1 MSIDNIQKAR
11 FLNTIFKMYYA
22 LGEQPSYNDISILYG
37 QYFNRNKTG
46 QPVSLDYDDLNASSL
61 IDHEKL
67 NRIMATTLFNVDVLY
82 DSFHEEV
89 EALYNTV
96 SSYKFRI
103 DYLRSKRAE
112 VEKKVDDHLFSLKN
126 TDGFYYSTSNA
137 FNDTETTDIA
147 FTSALVDTTVRKVT
161 IPKLDSSLFNYIA
174 NKLTQSSNATFEIYF
189 NGERKSGRNFDFGNA
204 FDGLTNS
211 RWSYVSS
218 DNTSGYKSNSVGV
231 CVLKITVPMTGTN
244 QDPISVV
251 EGRLVSAKQVDTSVL
266 LVDGA
271 DRANSVFAS
280 KSGSSDYDVFS
291 FHFDP
296 KVCSFVEI
304 YLTKVEPD
312 YISTD
317 TNQSTKYTYDFTIDE
332 LIIGSPYYDSS
343 ATYVSS
349 PVSIPVEQ
357 NSSIMIDAVSI
368 ETDDIIP
375 SGCNINYYIAE
386 DVSGADQLND
396 FNWFPISPTNASGSL
411 NEKIVSFNGATL
423 RSKDVIAPIGN
434 SILPTDN
441 ELVRIPRVATNH
453 NPIESYFYQNDYN
466 NIGFNLYRLAKMPT
480 GVDPITPYIL
490 ENVNSN
496 QIKMSIVSGSSLNQ
510 SGWQE
515 VLSGYRSDI
524 IPTFSTRSVPNSQ
537 EFFSTG
543 SSEINYGS
551 MHLATNIH
559 SQAASTITKNF
570 LKSIDAQYWDIEIYL
585 NGSLLSRIE
594 PGILSKSVTWNLRS
608 GQNSLVII
616 INKSTNGSNGT
627 ETSFVGSFSL
637 FEGLSILNIPG
648 IKVYQDYLFY
658 VKIEDLRNLY
668 SNTDNVFSIINYE
681 NNKEIV
687 YRREKEIGI
696 GSVVYYYENLNNG
709 ITTLRLRADLMR
721 GKENAY
727 SAPSINSYRIKF
739 KH

>member
-22 LGEQPSYNDISILYG
+22 LGEEPSYDDISILYG
-37 QYFNRNKTG
+37 QYFNRNRVG
-46 QPVSLDYDDLNASSL
+46 QPINLNYDDLNASNV
-61 IDHEKL
+61 IDHDKI
-67 NRIMATTLFNVDVLY
+67 NRIMTTTLFNVDVLY

-89 EALYNTV
+89 EALYEAV

-103 DYLRSKRAE
+103 DNLRSKRAE
-112 VEKKVDDHLFSLKN
+112 VEKKLDDHLFSLKN

-137 FNDTETTDIA
+137 FNDTETTDIL
-147 FTSALVDTTVRKVT
+147 FTSALVDTEVRKVT
-161 IPKLDSSLFNYIA
+161 IPKLNSSLFNYIA
-174 NKLTQSSNATFEIYF
+174 NILNKPNNATVELFFDGQKKSEQNIDFSNVF
-189 NGERKSGRNFDFGNA
+189 NGLN
-204 FDGLTNS
+204 NS

-218 DNTSGYKSNSVGV
+218 DKTDGHNSSSIGV
-231 CVLKITVPMTGTN
+231 CVLKISVPIDSSSQNG
-244 QDPISVV
+244 ISVV
-251 EGRLVSAKQVDTSVL
+251 EGRLISTKQVDTSIL
-266 LVDGA
+266 LVDGQ
-271 DRANSVFAS
+271 DRAKSVFAS

-296 KVCSFVEI
+296 KVCSSVEI

-312 YISTD
+312 YVSTNVD
-317 TNQSTKYTYDFTIDE
+317 QTLKYVYGFTIDE
-332 LIIGSPYYDSS
+332 LVIGSPYYDSS
-343 ATYVSS
+343 AIYVSN
-349 PVSIPVEQ
+349 PVSIPAEQ
-357 NSSIMIDAVSI
+357 NSTIMVDAVSI
-368 ETDDIIP
+368 ETNDIIP
-375 SGCNINYYIAE
+375 PGCNINYYIAE
-386 DVSGADQLND
+386 DVANADELND
-396 FNWFPISPTNASGSL
+396 FNWLPISPTNASGSL

-423 RSKDVIAPIGN
+423 RSKNVIDPIQN
-434 SILPTDN
+434 SILPTDT
-441 ELVRIPRVATNH
+441 ELVRIPRVTENK

-466 NIGFNLYRLAKMPT
+466 NIGFNLYRFAKMPM

-496 QIKMSIVSGSSLNQ
+496 QIKMNIVSGSSLNQ

-515 VLSGYRSDI
+515 VLSGYRNDI

-551 MHLATNIH
+551 IHLATNIH
-559 SQAASTITKNF
+559 SQATSSITKNF

-585 NGSLLSRIE
+585 NGSLLSKIE
-594 PGILSKSVTWNLRS
+594 PGILSKSITWNLRS

-616 INKSTNGSNGT
+616 INKSTNQSNGAQ
-627 ETSFVGSFSL
+627 TSFIGSFSI
-637 FEGLSILNIPG
+637 FDGLSILTMPG

-687 YRREKEIGI
+687 YRREKEIGV

-721 GKENAY
+721 GQGNAY

-739 KH
+739 RH

>member
-22 LGEQPSYNDISILYG
+22 LGEEPSYSDISILYG
-37 QYFNRNKTG
+37 QYFDRNRIG
-46 QPVSLDYDDLNASSL
+46 QPVSLNYDDLNASNV
-61 IDHEKL
+61 IDYDKM
-67 NRIMATTLFNVDVLY
+67 NRIMTTALFNVDVLY

-89 EALYNTV
+89 ETLYQTI

-103 DYLRSKRAE
+103 DYLRLKRAE
-112 VEKKVDDHLFSLKN
+112 VEKKIDDHLFSLKN

-137 FNDTETTDIA
+137 FNDTETTDLN
-147 FTSALVDTTVRKVT
+147 FTSALVDTEVRKVT
-161 IPKLDSSLFNYIA
+161 IPKLSSSLFNFIG
-174 NKLTQSSNATFEIYF
+174 NIFNTTSSSKVEIFF
-189 NGERKSGRNFDFGNA
+189 NGERKDEQKGIDFSKV
-204 FDGLTNS
+204 FDGLNNS
-211 RWSYVSS
+211 RWSYTSS
-218 DNTSGYKSNSVGV
+218 DKTNGYKSSSVGS
-231 CVLKITVPMTGTN
+231 CVLKITVPIVNPDQNG
-244 QDPISVV
+244 ISTV
-251 EGRLVSAKQVDTSVL
+251 EGRLISNKQVDISIL
-266 LVDGA
+266 LVDGQ
-271 DRANSVFAS
+271 DRANSVFVS

-296 KVCSFVEI
+296 KVCSSVEI

-312 YISTD
+312 YINSD
-317 TNQSTKYTYDFTIDE
+317 IDQSLRYTYDFTIDE
-332 LIIGSPYYDSS
+332 LVIASPYYDSS
-343 ATYVSS
+343 AIYVSS
-349 PVSIPVEQ
+349 PVSIPSEQ

-368 ETDDIIP
+368 ETNDNIP

-386 DVSGADQLND
+386 DISNADELND
-396 FNWFPISPTNASGSL
+396 FNWLPISPTNASGPL
-411 NEKIVSFNGATL
+411 NEKIVKFNGATL
-423 RSKDVIAPIGN
+423 RSKNVIEPIGN
-434 SILPTDN
+434 SILPTDT
-441 ELVRIPRVATNH
+441 ELVRIPRTTENR

-466 NIGFNLYRLAKMPT
+466 NIGFNLYRFAKMPI
-480 GVDPITPYIL
+480 GIDPITPYIL

-496 QIKMSIVSGSSLNQ
+496 QIKMSIVSGTSLNQ

-515 VLSGYRSDI
+515 VLSGYRNDI
-524 IPTFSTRSVPNSQ
+524 VPTFLNRSVPNSQ

-637 FEGLSILNIPG
+637 FDGLSILNIPG
-648 IKVYQDYLFY
+648 VKVYQDYLFY

-696 GSVVYYYENLNNG
+696 GSVVDYYENLNNG
-709 ITTLRLRADLMR
+709 ITKLRLRADLMR
-721 GKENAY
+721 GQNAY
-727 SAPSINSYRIKF
+727 SAPSLNSYRIKF

>member
-1 MSIDNIQKAR
+1 MSIENIQKAR

-22 LGEQPSYNDISILYG
+22 LGEEPSYNDISILYG
-37 QYFNRNKTG
+37 QYFDRNRTG
-46 QPVSLDYDDLNASSL
+46 QPVSLNYDDLNASNL
-61 IDHEKL
+61 IDHEKI

-89 EALYNTV
+89 EALYETV

-103 DYLRSKRAE
+103 DHLRSKRAE

-126 TDGFYYSTSNA
+126 TDGFYYSVSNA
-137 FNDTETTDIA
+137 FNDTETTDIS
-147 FTSALVDTTVRKVT
+147 FTSALVDTEVRKVT
-161 IPKLDSSLFNYIA
+161 IPKLDSSLFNYVA
-174 NKLTQSSNATFEIYF
+174 NILNKPNNATVELFFDGQKKTTQSIDFSNAF
-189 NGERKSGRNFDFGNA
+189 NGLS
-204 FDGLTNS
+204 NS
-211 RWSYVSS
+211 RWSYTSS
-218 DNTSGYKSNSVGV
+218 DQTSGYSSSSIGV
-231 CVLKITVPMTGTN
+231 CVLKITVPIDSSSQNG
-244 QDPISVV
+244 ISTV
-251 EGRLVSAKQVDTSVL
+251 EGRLMSTKQVDTSVL
-266 LVDGA
+266 LVDSA
-271 DRANSVFAS
+271 DRAKSVFAS

-296 KVCSFVEI
+296 KVCSSVEI

-312 YISTD
+312 YVSTD
-317 TNQSTKYTYDFTIDE
+317 TNQSLRYTYGFTIDE
-332 LIIGSPYYDSS
+332 LIIASPYYDSS
-343 ATYVSS
+343 AIYVSN
-349 PVSIPVEQ
+349 PVSIPAEQ

-368 ETDDIIP
+368 ETDDNIP

-396 FNWFPISPTNASGSL
+396 FNWFPISPTNASGPL
-411 NEKIVSFNGATL
+411 NEKIVNFNGAAL
-423 RSKDVIAPIGN
+423 RSRDVIEPIQN
-434 SILPTDN
+434 SILPTDT
-441 ELVRIPRVATNH
+441 ELVRIPRTTANH

-466 NIGFNLYRLAKMPT
+466 NIGFNLYRFAKMPT
-480 GVDPITPYIL
+480 GIDPITPYIL

-496 QIKMSIVSGSSLNQ
+496 QIKMNIVSGSSLNQ

-551 MHLATNIH
+551 IHLATNIH
-559 SQAASTITKNF
+559 SQAASTITKDF
-570 LKSIDAQYWDIEIYL
+570 LKSIDAQYWDVEIYL
-585 NGSLLSRIE
+585 NGSLLSKIE

-627 ETSFVGSFSL
+627 ETSFIGSFSL
-637 FEGLSILNIPG
+637 FDGLSILNIPG
-648 IKVYQDYLFY
+648 IKVYQDYLFH

-687 YRREKEIGI
+687 YRREKEIGV

-721 GKENAY
+721 GQENAY

>member
-11 FLNTIFKMYYA
+11 FLNTIFKMYYS
-22 LGEQPSYNDISILYG
+22 LGEEPSYNDISILYG
-37 QYFNRNKTG
+37 QYFSRNKTG
-46 QPVSLDYDDLNASSL
+46 EPVSCNYDDLNASNV
-61 IDHEKL
+61 IDYDKI
-67 NRIMATTLFNVDVLY
+67 NRIMTTTLFNVDVLY

-89 EALYNTV
+89 EALYQAV

-103 DYLRSKRAE
+103 DDLRSKRAE
-112 VEKKVDDHLFSLKN
+112 VEKKVDDYLFSLKN

-137 FNDTETTDIA
+137 FNDTETTDIL
-147 FTSALVDTTVRKVT
+147 FTSALVDTEVRKVT
-161 IPKLDSSLFNYIA
+161 IPKLNSSLFNYIA
-174 NKLTQSSNATFEIYF
+174 NILDKPSNASVEIFFDGQRKEIISGIDFSQVF
-189 NGERKSGRNFDFGNA
+189 NGLN
-204 FDGLTNS
+204 NS
-211 RWSYVSS
+211 TWSYVSS
-218 DNTSGYKSNSVGV
+218 DQTNGYKSSTVGV
-231 CVLKITVPMTGTN
+231 CVLKITI
-244 QDPISVV
+244 PISSSDQNGISTI
-251 EGRLVSAKQVDTSVL
+251 EGRLISAKQVDISVL
-266 LVDGA
+266 LVDGQ

-296 KVCSFVEI
+296 KVCSSVEI

-312 YISTD
+312 YINAD
-317 TNQSTKYTYDFTIDE
+317 IDQSLRYTYNFTIDE
-332 LIIGSPYYDSS
+332 LVIASPYYDSS
-343 ATYVSS
+343 AIYVSS
-349 PVSIPVEQ
+349 PVSIPAEQ
-357 NSSIMIDAVSI
+357 NNTIMIDGVSL
-368 ETDDIIP
+368 ETDNNIP
-375 SGCNINYYIAE
+375 SGCNINYYVAE
-386 DVSGADQLND
+386 DVPNAQELND
-396 FNWFPISPTNASGSL
+396 FNWLPISPTNSSGPL
-411 NEKIVSFNGATL
+411 NEKIVNFNGAAL

-434 SILPTDN
+434 SILPTDTN
-441 ELVRIPRVATNH
+441 LVRIPRVTENH

-466 NIGFNLYRLAKMPT
+466 NIGFNLYRFAKMPT
-480 GVDPITPYIL
+480 GIDPITPYIL

-496 QIKMSIVSGSSLNQ
+496 QIKMNLVSGSSLNQ

-515 VLSGYRSDI
+515 VLSGFRSDI
-524 IPTFSTRSVPNSQ
+524 ISTFSTRSVPNSQ

-543 SSEINYGS
+543 SSQINYGS
-551 MHLATNIH
+551 IHLATNIN
-559 SQAASTITKNF
+559 SQATSSITKNF
-570 LKSIDAQYWDIEIYL
+570 LKSIDAQYWDIEVYL
-585 NGSLLSRIE
+585 NGSLLSKIE
-594 PGILSKSVTWNLRS
+594 PGILSKSITWNFRL

-616 INKSTNGSNGT
+616 INKSTNGSAGT
-627 ETSFVGSFSL
+627 ETSFIGSFSL
-637 FEGLSILNIPG
+637 FDGLSILNVPG

-721 GKENAY
+721 GENAY

>member
-22 LGEQPSYNDISILYG
+22 LGQEPSYNDISILYG
-37 QYFNRNKTG
+37 QYFNINKCG
-46 QPVSLDYDDLNASSL
+46 QPVSVNYDDLNASNL
-61 IDHEKL
+61 IDHEKI
-67 NRIMATTLFNVDVLY
+67 NRTMTTTLFNVDVLY

-89 EALYNTV
+89 EALYAAV

-126 TDGFYYSTSNA
+126 TDGFYYSASNA
-137 FNDTETTDIA
+137 FNDTETTDIL
-147 FTSALVDTTVRKVT
+147 FTSALVDTQVRKVT
-161 IPKLDSSLFNYIA
+161 IPKLNSSLFNYIA
-174 NKLTQSSNATFEIYF
+174 NILNTPSSATVQIFFDGEKKYEKNGIDFSNVF
-189 NGERKSGRNFDFGNA
+189 NGLN
-204 FDGLTNS
+204 NS

-218 DNTSGYKSNSVGV
+218 DGTNGYKSPSVGV
-231 CVLKITVPMTGTN
+231 CTLKITIPISGTN
-244 QDPISVV
+244 QNAISTV
-251 EGRLVSAKQVDTSVL
+251 EGRLVSDKQVDTSIF
-266 LVDGA
+266 LVDGK

-296 KVCSFVEI
+296 KICSSVEL

-312 YISTD
+312 YINADTD
-317 TNQSTKYTYDFTIDE
+317 QSLKYTYNFTIDE
-332 LIIGSPYYDSS
+332 LVIASPYYDSS
-343 ATYVSS
+343 AIYVSS
-349 PVSIPVEQ
+349 PVSIPAEQ
-357 NSSIMIDAVSI
+357 NSSIMIDAVSL
-368 ETDDIIP
+368 ETDENIP
-375 SGCNINYYIAE
+375 SGCNINYYVAE
-386 DVSGADQLND
+386 DVPNAQELND
-396 FNWFPISPTNASGSL
+396 FNWLLISPTNASGSL
-411 NEKIVSFNGATL
+411 NEKIVSFNGAAL
-423 RSKDVIAPIGN
+423 RSKDVIESITN
-434 SILPTDN
+434 SILPIDTS
-441 ELVRIPRVATNH
+441 LVRIPRATENR

-466 NIGFNLYRLAKMPT
+466 NIGFKLYRFAKMPK
-480 GVDPITPYIL
+480 GIDPITPYIL

-496 QIKMSIVSGSSLNQ
+496 QIKMNIVSGSSLDQ
-510 SGWQE
+510 SVWQE

-543 SSEINYGS
+543 ESQINYGS
-551 MHLATNIH
+551 IHLATNIH
-559 SQAASTITKNF
+559 SQATSAITKNF

-585 NGSLLSRIE
+585 NGSLLSKIE
-594 PGILSKSVTWNLRS
+594 PGILSKSITWNFRL

-616 INKSTNGSNGT
+616 INKSTNGSGGT
-627 ETSFVGSFSL
+627 ETSFIGSFSL
-637 FEGLSILNIPG
+637 FDGLSILSLPG

-687 YRREKEIGI
+687 YRREKEIGV

-721 GKENAY
+721 GQSAY

>member
-1 MSIDNIQKAR
+1 
-11 FLNTIFKMYYA
+11 MYYA
-22 LGEQPSYNDISILYG
+22 LGQEPSYNDISILYG
-37 QYFNRNKTG
+37 QYFNINKCG
-46 QPVSLDYDDLNASSL
+46 QPVNVNYDDLNASNL
-61 IDHEKL
+61 IDHEKI
-67 NRIMATTLFNVDVLY
+67 NRTMTTTLFNVDVLY

-89 EALYNTV
+89 EALYAAV

-126 TDGFYYSTSNA
+126 TDGFYYSASNA
-137 FNDTETTDIA
+137 FNDTETTDIL
-147 FTSALVDTTVRKVT
+147 FTSALVDTEVRKVT
-161 IPKLDSSLFNYIA
+161 IPKLNSSLFNYIA
-174 NKLTQSSNATFEIYF
+174 NILNTPSSATVQIFFDGEKKYEKNGIDFSNVF
-189 NGERKSGRNFDFGNA
+189 NGLN
-204 FDGLTNS
+204 NS

-218 DNTSGYKSNSVGV
+218 DGTNGYKSPSVGV
-231 CVLKITVPMTGTN
+231 CTLKITIPISGTN
-244 QDPISVV
+244 QNAISTV
-251 EGRLVSAKQVDTSVL
+251 EGRLVSDKQVDTSIF
-266 LVDGA
+266 LVDGE

-296 KVCSFVEI
+296 KICSSVEL

-312 YISTD
+312 YINADTD
-317 TNQSTKYTYDFTIDE
+317 QSLKYTYNFTIDE
-332 LIIGSPYYDSS
+332 LVIASPYYDSS
-343 ATYVSS
+343 AIYVSS
-349 PVSIPVEQ
+349 PVSIPAEQ
-357 NSSIMIDAVSI
+357 NSSIMIDAVSL
-368 ETDDIIP
+368 ETDDNIP
-375 SGCNINYYIAE
+375 SGCNINYYVAE
-386 DVSGADQLND
+386 DVPNAQELND
-396 FNWFPISPTNASGSL
+396 FNWLLISPTNASGSL
-411 NEKIVSFNGATL
+411 NEKIVSFNGAAL
-423 RSKDVIAPIGN
+423 RSKDVIEPITN
-434 SILPTDN
+434 SILPIDTS
-441 ELVRIPRVATNH
+441 LVRIPRATENR

-466 NIGFNLYRLAKMPT
+466 NIGFKLYRFAKMPT
-480 GVDPITPYIL
+480 GIDPITPYIL

-496 QIKMSIVSGSSLNQ
+496 QIKMNIVSGSSLNQ
-510 SGWQE
+510 SVWQE

-543 SSEINYGS
+543 ESQINYGS
-551 MHLATNIH
+551 IHLATNIH
-559 SQAASTITKNF
+559 SQATSAITKNF

-585 NGSLLSRIE
+585 NGSLLSKIE
-594 PGILSKSVTWNLRS
+594 PGILSKSITWNFRL

-616 INKSTNGSNGT
+616 INKSTNGSGGT
-627 ETSFVGSFSL
+627 ETSFIGSFSL
-637 FEGLSILNIPG
+637 FDGLSILSLPG

-687 YRREKEIGI
+687 YRREKEIGV

-721 GKENAY
+721 GQSAY

>member
-1 MSIDNIQKAR
+1 MSLDNIQKAR

-22 LGEQPSYNDISILYG
+22 LGQEPSYNDISILYG
-37 QYFNRNKTG
+37 QYFNRNKPG
-46 QPVSLDYDDLNASSL
+46 QPVKLDYDDLNASNL

-67 NRIMATTLFNVDVLY
+67 NRIMTTTLFNVDVLY

-89 EALYNTV
+89 EALYEAV

-137 FNDTETTDIA
+137 FNDTETTDLN
-147 FTSALVDTTVRKVT
+147 FTSALVDTEVRKVT
-161 IPKLDSSLFNYIA
+161 IPKLSSSLFNYIG
-174 NKLTQSSNATFEIYF
+174 NILNTPRNATVEIFFDGQQKSITNGVDFSNVF
-189 NGERKSGRNFDFGNA
+189 NGLN
-204 FDGLTNS
+204 NS

-218 DNTSGYKSNSVGV
+218 DGTNGHKSNTVGV
-231 CVLKITVPMTGTN
+231 CVLKITI
-244 QDPISVV
+244 PISSSDQNGISTV
-251 EGRLVSAKQVDTSVL
+251 EGRLISTKQVDTSVL
-266 LVDGA
+266 LVDGQ

-296 KVCSFVEI
+296 KVCSSVEL

-312 YISTD
+312 YINAD
-317 TNQSTKYTYDFTIDE
+317 IDQSLKYTYNFTIDE
-332 LIIGSPYYDSS
+332 LVIASPYYDAS
-343 ATYVSS
+343 AIYVSN
-349 PVSIPVEQ
+349 PVSIPSEQ

-368 ETDDIIP
+368 ETNDNMP
-375 SGCNINYYIAE
+375 AGCNINYYIAE
-386 DVSGADQLND
+386 DVSNAQQLND
-396 FNWFPISPTNASGSL
+396 FNWLPISPTNASGLL
-411 NEKIVSFNGATL
+411 NEKIVSFNGAAL
-423 RSKDVIAPIGN
+423 RSKNVIEPTGN
-434 SILPTDN
+434 SILPSDTD
-441 ELVRIPRVATNH
+441 LVKIPRLTLNH

-466 NIGFNLYRLAKMPT
+466 NIGFNLYRFVKMPT

-496 QIKMSIVSGSSLNQ
+496 QIKMNIVSGTSLNQ

-515 VLSGYRSDI
+515 ILSGYRNDI
-524 IPTFSTRSVPNSQ
+524 VPTFSNRSVPNSQ

-551 MHLATNIH
+551 MHLATNIY
-559 SQAASTITKNF
+559 SQATSSITKNF

-585 NGSLLSRIE
+585 NGSLLSKIE
-594 PGILSKSVTWNLRS
+594 PGVLSKSITWNIRA

-616 INKSTNGSNGT
+616 INKSTNGSSGT
-627 ETSFVGSFSL
+627 ETAFVGSFSL
-637 FEGLSILNIPG
+637 FDGLSILNIPG

-668 SNTDNVFSIINYE
+668 SNTDNVFSVINYE

-721 GKENAY
+721 GQSAY
-727 SAPSINSYRIKF
+727 SAPSINSYKIKF

>member
-22 LGEQPSYNDISILYG
+22 LGEEPSYNDISILYG

-46 QPVSLDYDDLNASSL
+46 EPVSSDYDDLNASNV
-61 IDHEKL
+61 IDYEKI
-67 NRIMATTLFNVDVLY
+67 NRIMTTTLFNVDVLY

-89 EALYNTV
+89 EALYEAV

-126 TDGFYYSTSNA
+126 TDGFYYSNSNA
-137 FNDTETTDIA
+137 FNDTEATDILL
-147 FTSALVDTTVRKVT
+147 TSALVDTEVRKVT
-161 IPKLDSSLFNYIA
+161 IPKLNSSLFNYIA
-174 NKLTQSSNATFEIYF
+174 NILNTPSNASVEIF
-189 NGERKSGRNFDFGNA
+189 FDGERKDQRNGIDFSNV
-204 FDGLTNS
+204 FNGLNNS

-218 DNTSGYKSNSVGV
+218 DGTNGHKSPTVGV
-231 CVLKITVPMTGTN
+231 CVLKITI
-244 QDPISVV
+244 PINSSDQIGISTV
-251 EGRLVSAKQVDTSVL
+251 EGRLVSTKQVDTSIL
-266 LVDGA
+266 LVDGQ
-271 DRANSVFAS
+271 DRTKSVFAS

-296 KVCSFVEI
+296 KVCSSVEI

-312 YISTD
+312 YINAD
-317 TNQSTKYTYDFTIDE
+317 IDQSLKYTYNFTIDE
-332 LIIGSPYYDSS
+332 LVIASPYYDSS
-343 ATYVSS
+343 AIYVSS
-349 PVSIPVEQ
+349 PVSIPAEQ
-357 NSSIMIDAVSI
+357 NSSIMIDAVSL
-368 ETDDIIP
+368 EADNNIP
-375 SGCNINYYIAE
+375 SGCNINYYVAE
-386 DVSGADQLND
+386 DVPSAQELND
-396 FNWFPISPTNASGSL
+396 FNWLPISPTNASGPL
-411 NEKIVSFNGATL
+411 NEKIVNFNGAAL
-423 RSKDVIAPIGN
+423 RSRDVIAPIGN
-434 SILPTDN
+434 SILPTDTN
-441 ELVRIPRVATNH
+441 LVRIPRVTANH

-466 NIGFNLYRLAKMPT
+466 NIGFNLYRFAKMPT
-480 GVDPITPYIL
+480 GIDPITPYIL

-496 QIKMSIVSGSSLNQ
+496 QIKMNLVSGSSLNQ

-524 IPTFSTRSVPNSQ
+524 IPSFSTRSVPNSQ

-543 SSEINYGS
+543 SSQINYGS
-551 MHLATNIH
+551 IHLATNIN
-559 SQAASTITKNF
+559 SEATSSITKNF
-570 LKSIDAQYWDIEIYL
+570 LKSIDAQYWDVEIYL
-585 NGSLLSRIE
+585 NGSLLSKIE
-594 PGILSKSVTWNLRS
+594 PGILSKSITWNFRL

-616 INKSTNGSNGT
+616 INKSTNGSAGT
-627 ETSFVGSFSL
+627 ETSFIGSFSL
-637 FEGLSILNIPG
+637 FDGLSILNVPG

-721 GKENAY
+721 GENAY